1 MWGLARSTARAYRKS
16 VEAKGATRLDT
27 LEPMPTDEHEVEDGP
42 DPLRQER
49 RGTRR
54 REDADAS
61 DFIRDMYRWFR
72 RSPRIL
78 AAAGGIIVGAA
89 AVASWLGAQ
98 SSSPGQRITDLEAV
112 VKTTSAA
119 AKERVDTLASVV
131 DSLRGEVAEGR
142 AEATVLRADMQLLLK
157 LGCRPITDEDLR
169 RDCIDRGARRP
180 NRIP

>member
-1 MWGLARSTARAYRKS
+1 
-16 VEAKGATRLDT
+16 
-27 LEPMPTDEHEVEDGP
+27 MPTDEHEVEDVP
-42 DPLRQER
+42 DPLRTER
-49 RGTRR
+49 RATRR
-54 REDADAS
+54 RDDADAS

-98 SSSPGQRITDLEAV
+98 TSSPGRRMTQLEAV
-112 VKTTSAA
+112 VEERFAS
-119 AKERVDTLASVV
+119 AKERVDTLSSVV
-131 DSLRGEVAEGR
+131 DSLRDEVATGR
-142 AEATVLRADMQLLLK
+142 AEATVLRADMQLLLR

-180 NRIP
+180 TGRLR